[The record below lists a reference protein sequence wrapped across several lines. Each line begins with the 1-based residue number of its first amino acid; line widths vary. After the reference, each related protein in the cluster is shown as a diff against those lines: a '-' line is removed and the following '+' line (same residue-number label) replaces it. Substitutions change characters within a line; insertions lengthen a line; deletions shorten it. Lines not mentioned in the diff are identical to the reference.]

1 MWKDLKVE
9 RKNLP
14 DKGEHRVKDTKLCW
28 RDRQRPTYIEHLG
41 LSIKHLVGRSE
52 YIVTLMGLEL
62 RADDRENFESSLQ
75 GWYLKS

>member
-9 RKNLP
+9 RENLP
-14 DKGEHRVKDTKLCW
+14 DKGERRAKDTKLCW

-41 LSIKHLVGRSE
+41 QSIKHLVGHSE
-52 YIVTLMGLEL
+52 YIVASMGLEL